1 MKISLSFGVELSSQ
15 EHLANMILFL
25 VMCVLSFVKIVVP
38 QDEFA
43 KCALVNEL
51 VEVGEVSHTLRT

>member
-1 MKISLSFGVELSSQ
+1 
-15 EHLANMILFL
+15 MILFL
-25 VMCVLSFVKIVVP
+25 VMCVVSFVKIVVP

>member
-1 MKISLSFGVELSSQ
+1 MIPIIIMCLFMFVED
-15 EHLANMILFL
+15 
-25 VMCVLSFVKIVVP
+25 VLP

-51 VEVGEVSHTLRT
+51 VEVGEVSCTLHEN